1 MTNPRRLDQAPQHQ
15 HNPASEAAA
24 GAPHIEQF
32 DYRQSPMA
40 DATLNPLPGHMT
52 PEVTAELKRPA
63 VFRENPI
70 TTPEQSPVET
80 KEKSKLGKYGL
91 VGGALVGL
99 GGIITGAVI
108 GLSSDK
114 EAPTPHQTGSSP
126 AATGEAVPGQVAE
139 GELSP
144 LDMYNT
150 DITHE
155 DYGRQLDVILPYLEE
170 HREQSLRE
178 VADELNAENRVPLPD
193 PNEHPEGSDMH
204 RAVID
209 QNNITADLWTISG
222 EQNTTLAR
230 NLLNGVF
237 WNNPESS
244 TDAYDL
250 TEELIGNGKGRIK
263 EYTHVYE
270 TSPVI
275 TQGMLGTT
283 EIEGPESY
291 IALLGSRTTG
301 GKAYEQVIGKRV
313 SQDGKHSNNVVIES
327 IQWGDRGF
335 VEHPAQITGE
345 S

>member
-32 DYRQSPMA
+32 DFSKMSLQEAIDKGLVQIPSQP
-40 DATLNPLPGHMT
+40 
-52 PEVTAELKRPA
+52 TAELRDPA
-63 VFRENPI
+63 RFRENPI
-70 TTPEQSPVET
+70 VTPTQPVVET
-80 KEKSKLGKYGL
+80 EKKSNLKRNLLIGAGVL
-91 VGGALVGL
+91 TTATAVGIAAL
-99 GGIITGAVI
+99 TG
-108 GLSSDK
+108 
-114 EAPTPHQTGSSP
+114 GSSKGNSNDRESP
-126 AATGEAVPGQVAE
+126 LGSGTSTSAPEVSGQ
-139 GELSP
+139 GNELPP

-283 EIEGPESY
+283 EVEGPESY
-291 IALLGSRTTG
+291 IALLGSRTSG

-313 SQDGKHSNNVVIES
+313 SQDGRHSNNVVIES

-335 VEHPAQITGE
+335 VEHPAQVTGE